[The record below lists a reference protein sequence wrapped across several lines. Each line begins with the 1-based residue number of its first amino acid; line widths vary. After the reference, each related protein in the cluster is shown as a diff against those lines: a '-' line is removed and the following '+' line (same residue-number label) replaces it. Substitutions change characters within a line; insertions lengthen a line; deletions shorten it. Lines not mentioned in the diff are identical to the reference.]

1 MYGRMRAMWPMSEM
15 MDWPSEGLPWPTE
28 VLNEDF
34 RQTEPVARRT
44 RSPRMMDP
52 SYALEGAV
60 TAPPGLSAGRACDT
74 LTRSRDEER

>member
-34 RQTEPVARRT
+34 RQTEQVASPDPVT
-44 RSPRMMDP
+44 
-52 SYALEGAV
+52 EH
-60 TAPPGLSAGRACDT
+60 
-74 LTRSRDEER
+74 DESVVCA